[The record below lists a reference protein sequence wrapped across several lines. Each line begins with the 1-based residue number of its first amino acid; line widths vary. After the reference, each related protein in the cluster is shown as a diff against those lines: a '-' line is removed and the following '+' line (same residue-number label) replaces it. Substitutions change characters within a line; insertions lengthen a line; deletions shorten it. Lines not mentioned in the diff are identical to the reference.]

1 MALGWQWSFVVVIA
15 VLQALV
21 PVSAGAQ
28 TLPPISRAEA
38 NPVSDPFAAFIEE
51 ASRRFNVPTLWLR
64 SVMQVESAGN
74 AQAVSSK
81 GAIGLMQ
88 IMPETYAQ
96 LRQDYGL
103 GADPFDP
110 HDNIMAGAAYLR
122 EMYDL
127 YGAPGFLA
135 AYNAGPGR
143 YGYHLVT
150 GQPLPAETQNYL
162 SRLEPLI
169 DGVQVAR
176 IMTVHDPLAW
186 MNAPL
191 FIVGNSSA
199 AITVDSGHDKVA
211 FYVADHAPARPFIDA
226 TNSHVTDL
234 APQSDGLFVPI
245 LRKTAA
251 MSRIVVPRGMAGNI
265 ARSGGGRGAILET
278 SQPIAR

>member
-1 MALGWQWSFVVVIA
+1 MMRVLGMKRATSHAGGKRERRRDVGPAPVFVAAIA
-15 VLQALV
+15 VLLASV
-21 PVSAGAQ
+21 PVSAVAQ
-28 TLPPISRAEA
+28 TPPPVSGAEA
-38 NPVSDPFAAFIEE
+38 NSAPDPFAAFIGE
-51 ASRRFNVPTLWLR
+51 ASHRFNVPTLWLR

-74 AQAVSSK
+74 AQAVSPK

-96 LRQDYGL
+96 LRQEYGL

-135 AYNAGPGR
+135 AYNAGPER
-143 YGYHLVT
+143 YDDHLVT
-150 GQPLPAETQNYL
+150 GQPLPAETQLYL

-169 DGVQVAR
+169 GGVQVAR
-176 IMTVHDPLAW
+176 IMAAPDPLAW

-191 FIVGNSSA
+191 FIDGNANAEISVDQRSA
-199 AITVDSGHDKVA
+199 KVA
-211 FYVADHAPARPFIDA
+211 FYVADHAPARPFTGA
-226 TNSHVTDL
+226 ANANVTAL

-245 LRKTAA
+245 APGA
-251 MSRIVVPRGMAGNI
+251 MP
-265 ARSGGGRGAILET
+265 
-278 SQPIAR
+278 Q